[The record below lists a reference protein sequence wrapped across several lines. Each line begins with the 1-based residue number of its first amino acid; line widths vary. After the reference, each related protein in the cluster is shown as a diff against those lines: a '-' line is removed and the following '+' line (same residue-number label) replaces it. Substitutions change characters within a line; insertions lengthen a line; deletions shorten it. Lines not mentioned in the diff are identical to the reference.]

1 MILRASL
8 IAQVVKNSPTM
19 QETQETWVWSLGL
32 EDALEE
38 ENGNSLPYSFF
49 FILFYYYF
57 FLILFYF

>member
-38 ENGNSLPYSFF
+38 ENGNSLLYSFF
-49 FILFYYYF
+49 FN
-57 FLILFYF
+57 LILLLFF